1 MKKRKKNPVTEKL
14 IDEACFRMR
23 LSLAQMIII
32 GLHRKKWSVNR
43 LAKRAGYSPKFVER
57 VIQCKA
63 SMRVGAVANLVGA
76 LGYTAHIVTEKIDT
90 KALN

>member
-1 MKKRKKNPVTEKL
+1 MTRREKKLATEKL
-14 IDEACFRMR
+14 IDENCFRMR
-23 LSLAQMIII
+23 FSLAQMIII

-63 SMRVGAVANLVGA
+63 SMRLSALANLLGA
-76 LGYTAHIVTEKIDT
+76 LGCTAHIVTEKIDT
-90 KALN
+90 KAPK